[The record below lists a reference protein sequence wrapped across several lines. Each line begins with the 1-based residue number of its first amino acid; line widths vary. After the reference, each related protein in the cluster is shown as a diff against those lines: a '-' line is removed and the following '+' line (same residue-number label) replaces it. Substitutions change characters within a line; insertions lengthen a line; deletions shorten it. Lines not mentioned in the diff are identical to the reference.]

1 MQTDFNF
8 YNQYFWMEFCRLFI
22 AKYKYLI
29 FILIIGNLI
38 HNSLL
43 DTPKYFFEDLWQKKK
58 MEWLKD

>member
-38 HNSLL
+38 HNSVL
-43 DTPKYFFEDLWQKKK
+43 DT
-58 MEWLKD
+58 LK